1 MISKEELN
9 ILIKENMNGNAYD
22 ILVQECCGVIKE
34 KLEYKREYTDI
45 NDLYFLLVR
54 LYYLDID
61 FKYTILQ
68 IYDLITS
75 DSIEEELLYEL
86 YYNIQK
92 IKEMKFIK
100 KTVELSE
107 ELKYLLS
114 IGKNRFARMI
124 IEENYYNK
132 VFGKTLKKNN
142 IEFNEE
148 ENFLELCKKISEIK
162 VGYLNKVAGIIS
174 EKNELKRIDLLLEY
188 SDDFSNRKIIMYD
201 RKYFEDL
208 TQDWLFEIE
217 YNDLKNCFIN
227 KFLKILNKESE
238 EENIDKLFN
247 ELCTEVCAKITNIA
261 QECNEINNRMNNT
274 FETNDERNI
283 ENINR
288 LLDLYEMIE
297 KK

>member
-208 TQDWLFEIE
+208 TQDWLFEIA

>member
-9 ILIKENMNGNAYD
+9 ILIKENMDGNAYD
-22 ILVQECCGVIKE
+22 ILVQECCEVIKE
-34 KLEYKREYTDI
+34 KLEYKREYTEI

-75 DSIEEELLYEL
+75 DSIEEESLYEL

-100 KTVELSE
+100 KTAELSE

-114 IGKNRFARMI
+114 IGKTKFARMM

-132 VFGKTLKKNN
+132 IFGKTLKKNN

-174 EKNELKRIDLLLEY
+174 EKNELKRIELLLEY

-201 RKYFEDL
+201 KKYFEDL
-208 TQDWLFEIE
+208 TQDWLFEIA

-261 QECNEINNRMNNT
+261 QECNEINNRINNT

>member
-9 ILIKENMNGNAYD
+9 ILIKENINGNAYD
-22 ILVQECCGVIKE
+22 ILVQECCEVIKE
-34 KLEYKREYTDI
+34 KLEYKKEYTDI

-61 FKYTILQ
+61 FKYVILQ

-75 DSIEEELLYEL
+75 DSIEEESLYEL

-100 KTVELSE
+100 KTAELSE

-114 IGKNRFARMI
+114 IGKTKFARMM

-148 ENFLELCKKISEIK
+148 ESFLELCKKISEIK

-174 EKNELKRIDLLLEY
+174 EKNELKRIELLLEY
-188 SDDFSNRKIIMYD
+188 SDDFSNRKIIIYD
-201 RKYFEDL
+201 REYFEDL
-208 TQDWLFEIE
+208 TQDWLFEIA

-247 ELCTEVCAKITNIA
+247 ELCTEICAKITNIA
-261 QECNEINNRMNNT
+261 RECNEIKNRMNNT

>member
-132 VFGKTLKKNN
+132 VFGKTLKKYN

-208 TQDWLFEIE
+208 TQDWLFEIA

>member
-9 ILIKENMNGNAYD
+9 ILIKENMNGNGYD
-22 ILVQECCGVIKE
+22 ILVQECCEVIKE

-61 FKYTILQ
+61 FKYVILQ
-68 IYDLITS
+68 IYDLIAS
-75 DSIEEELLYEL
+75 DSIEEESLYEL

-100 KTVELSE
+100 KTAELSE

-124 IEENYYNK
+124 IEEDYYNK

-148 ENFLELCKKISEIK
+148 ESFLELCKKISEIK
-162 VGYLNKVAGIIS
+162 VGYLNKVQ
-174 EKNELKRIDLLLEY
+174 EL
-188 SDDFSNRKIIMYD
+188 
-201 RKYFEDL
+201 
-208 TQDWLFEIE
+208 
-217 YNDLKNCFIN
+217 
-227 KFLKILNKESE
+227 
-238 EENIDKLFN
+238 
-247 ELCTEVCAKITNIA
+247 
-261 QECNEINNRMNNT
+261 
-274 FETNDERNI
+274 
-283 ENINR
+283 
-288 LLDLYEMIE
+288 
-297 KK
+297 